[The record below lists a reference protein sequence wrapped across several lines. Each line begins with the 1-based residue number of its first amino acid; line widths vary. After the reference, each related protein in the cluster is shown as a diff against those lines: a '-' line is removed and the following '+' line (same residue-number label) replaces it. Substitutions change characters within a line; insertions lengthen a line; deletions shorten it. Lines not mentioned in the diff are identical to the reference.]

1 MRIRRTQ
8 LTIRGIETRRARAI
22 ACSLAAACPV
32 LLATL
37 APSARA
43 QNLFFCSNG
52 FNGSRDALYTTDLDG
67 LGLTNIMPSPMG
79 ISGVAAD
86 GGQRLVFWKNH
97 LGTYKNGN
105 YTYEMHVADF
115 SGGSHAVIASWSGS
129 SNNYGVA
136 VDRVNQHVYWT
147 DAAGVQ
153 RSNYDGTGAAQV
165 IASFNAEDVEI
176 DPVAGKIFWVDSWG
190 GPSVNI
196 YAANLNGSGQQTL
209 VTLSGNTVVS
219 GLTVDP
225 GTQTVFWSNYVA
237 GTVSAIPYAGGTPS
251 TILGGYPWV
260 AGLEYEATTNRLY
273 IVNKGSASVAW
284 MNPSGGPLTTVF
296 TGSGQ
301 TLGEMWD
308 IAAVVPAPGSLAL

>member
-1 MRIRRTQ
+1 
-8 LTIRGIETRRARAI
+8 
-22 ACSLAAACPV
+22 
-32 LLATL
+32 
-37 APSARA
+37 
-43 QNLFFCSNG
+43 
-52 FNGSRDALYTTDLDG
+52 
-67 LGLTNIMPSPMG
+67 MG

-153 RSNYDGTGAAQV
+153 RSNYDGTGATQV
-165 IASFNAEDVEI
+165 LASPYAEDVEI

-209 VTLSGNTVVS
+209 VTFPGNTIVS
-219 GLTVDP
+219 GLAVDP
-225 GTQTVFWSNYVA
+225 GAQTVFWSDYVA
-237 GTVSAIPYAGGTPS
+237 GTVSAIPYAGGTPT

-308 IAAVVPAPGSLAL
+308 IAAVVPAPGSLALLVLSGLVVSRRRR